1 MKAKKKH
8 CVGCETDQ
16 FIWKNDKGNRY
27 CKGCWSKQSVK
38 PFKFIKVKPLKVKS
52 KKMAILDKAY
62 TKFRR
67 NFLED
72 KPLCEAHLDGCNLQ
86 STDVH
91 HKKGRG
97 KYHLVVKTWLS
108 VCRPCHMWIEEH
120 PKESIEL
127 GYTINRII

>member
-16 FIWKNDKGNRY
+16 FIWKNDKGNKY
-27 CKGCWSKQSVK
+27 CKFCWMRNSK
-38 PFKFIKVKPLKVKS
+38 KPLKQKKFTPLKFKS
-52 KKMAILDKAY
+52 KKMIVIDAAY

-67 NFLED
+67 DFLED

-97 KYHLVVKTWLS
+97 EYHLIVNTWLS
-108 VCRPCHMWIEEH
+108 VCRQCHTWIEEH
-120 PKESIEL
+120 PKEAIEL
-127 GYTINRII
+127 GYSIKRT